1 MLKKEKMNNFYDSTN
16 EKQRIRLSNS
26 KEKLQSILV
35 EMEPILE
42 HNYQLFNNP
51 NFVKKEWDHLTTSLK
66 DISCLYEYKPPYT
79 VNLKLQQ
86 AIPTIL
92 QSPNYPDTL

>member
-1 MLKKEKMNNFYDSTN
+1 MADPILRMLSVTTILTE
-16 EKQRIRLSNS
+16 LSNLS

-66 DISCLYEYKPPYT
+66 DISCLYEYKPPCT

>member
-1 MLKKEKMNNFYDSTN
+1 ML
-16 EKQRIRLSNS
+16 RL
-26 KEKLQSILV
+26 KDV
-35 EMEPILE
+35 F
-42 HNYQLFNNP
+42 FNGKDI

-66 DISCLYEYKPPYT
+66 DISCLYEYKPPCT